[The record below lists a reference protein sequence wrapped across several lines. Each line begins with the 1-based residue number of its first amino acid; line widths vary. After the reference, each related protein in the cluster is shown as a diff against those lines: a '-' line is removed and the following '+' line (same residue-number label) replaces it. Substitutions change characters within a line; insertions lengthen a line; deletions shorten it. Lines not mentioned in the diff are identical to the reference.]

1 MTLIIHGEVSSGF
14 EAVRDVFTA
23 FWDDIEVGASVCAYY
38 QGEKVV
44 DLWGGHCAPDGTQN
58 WATDTLVNVYST
70 TKGMGSL
77 ALAILADEG
86 KIDYAEKVSTYWPEF
101 GAAGKQSVT
110 VAQLVS
116 HQAGLCGVETKLT
129 TSDLYDWQKMINLLA
144 AQRPLWPLG
153 TGAGYHAI
161 TWGYF
166 PGELIRRITGQTL
179 GEFFQSRVAGPL
191 NADFFIGL
199 PDQHHHRCATM
210 VGPNRARKQPAP
222 GTKPV
227 MPTLFPIAL
236 QNPSVSP
243 FKDASSASWRRA
255 EIAGA
260 NGQAN
265 ARGIA
270 SIYAALA
277 NGGELNG
284 TRIISKKGLADA
296 LCEEVNEQIDLVLG
310 KSMRRARGFMLNTG
324 EEFGPNP
331 SSFGHTGAGGSIGFA
346 DPAKHLAV
354 GYAMNQMQADANA
367 TPRATLLINALYG
380 CLGNVSP

>member
-1 MTLIIHGEVSSGF
+1 MTLMIHGEVSSGF
-14 EAVRDVFTA
+14 EPVRDIFKA
-23 FWDDIEVGASVCAYY
+23 FWDDIEVGGSVCAYY
-38 QGEKVV
+38 KGEKVV
-44 DLWGGHCAPDGTQN
+44 DLWGGHCAPDGAKEWT
-58 WATDTLVNVYST
+58 ADTLVNVYST

-86 KIDYAEKVSTYWPEF
+86 KIDYNEKVCTYWPEF

-129 TSDLYDWQKMINLLA
+129 TTDLYDWQKMVNLLA

-166 PGELIRRITGQTL
+166 PGELIRRITGQSL
-179 GEFFQSRVAGPL
+179 GEYFQARVAGPL
-191 NADFFIGL
+191 GADFFIGL
-199 PDQHHHRCATM
+199 PDEQHHRCATM

-222 GTKPV
+222 GPKPV
-227 MPTLFPIAL
+227 KPALFAIAQ
-236 QNPSVSP
+236 QNPSISPYKDVSGAP
-243 FKDASSASWRRA
+243 WRRA

-260 NGQAN
+260 NGQSN

-270 SIYAALA
+270 TVYAALA
-277 NGGELNG
+277 RGGELKG
-284 TRIISKKGLADA
+284 TRIISETGLADA
-296 LCEEVNEQIDLVLG
+296 LCEEVGEQIDLVLD
-310 KSMRRARGFMLNTG
+310 KPMRRARGFMLNTG
-324 EEFGPNP
+324 AEFGPNP
-331 SSFGHTGAGGSIGFA
+331 KSFGHTGAGGSIGFA
-346 DPAKHLAV
+346 DPAKHLAM

-367 TPRATLLINALYG
+367 TPRATLLIDALYR
-380 CLGNVSP
+380 CLAE

>member
-14 EAVRDVFTA
+14 EPVRDVFKA
-23 FWDDIEVGASVCAYY
+23 FWDDIEVGGSVCAYY
-38 QGEKVV
+38 QGEKVA
-44 DLWGGHCAPDGTQN
+44 DLWGGHCAPDGAQN
-58 WATDTLVNVYST
+58 WNADTLVNVYST

-101 GAAGKQSVT
+101 GAAGKQFVT

-129 TSDLYDWQKMINLLA
+129 TSDLYDWQKMTNLLA

-179 GEFFQSRVAGPL
+179 GEYFQDHVARPL
-191 NADFFIGL
+191 GADFFIGL
-199 PDQHHHRCATM
+199 AEQHHHRCATM
-210 VGPNRARKQPAP
+210 VGPNRARKLPAQ
-222 GTKPV
+222 TEKAV
-227 MPTLFPIAL
+227 MPALFPIAQ

-243 FKDASSASWRRA
+243 FKDVSSAPWRSA

-260 NGQAN
+260 NGQSN

-270 SIYAALA
+270 TIYAALA
-277 NGGELNG
+277 NGGELGG
-284 TRIISKKGLADA
+284 TRIISEAGLKNA
-296 LCEEVNEQIDLVLG
+296 LHQEVDDQIDLVLG
-310 KSMRRARGFMLNTG
+310 KPMRRGRGFMLNTG

-331 SSFGHTGAGGSIGFA
+331 ASFGHTGAGGSIGFA
-346 DPAKHLAV
+346 DPNKHLAL
-354 GYAMNQMQADANA
+354 GYAMNQMQADASA

-380 CLGNVSP
+380 CINDVCR

>member
-1 MTLIIHGEVSSGF
+1 MIHGEVSSGF
-14 EAVRDVFTA
+14 EPVRDVFKA
-23 FWDDIEVGASVCAYY
+23 FWDDIEVGGSVCAYY
-38 QGEKVV
+38 KGEKVV
-44 DLWGGHCAPDGTQN
+44 DLWGGHCAPDGAKN
-58 WATDTLVNVYST
+58 WTADTLVNVYST

-86 KIDYAEKVSTYWPEF
+86 KIDYNEKVCTYWPEF

-129 TSDLYDWQKMINLLA
+129 TTDLYDWHKMVNLLA

-166 PGELIRRITGQTL
+166 PGELIRRITGQSL
-179 GEFFQSRVAGPL
+179 GEYFQARVAGPL
-191 NADFFIGL
+191 GADFFIGL
-199 PDQHHHRCATM
+199 PDKQHHRCATM

-222 GTKPV
+222 GPKAVKPA
-227 MPTLFPIAL
+227 LFAIAQ
-236 QNPSVSP
+236 QNPSISPYKDVSGAP
-243 FKDASSASWRRA
+243 WRSA

-260 NGQAN
+260 NGQSN

-270 SIYAALA
+270 IVYAALA
-277 NGGELNG
+277 NAGELKG
-284 TRIISKKGLADA
+284 TRIISAAGLADA
-296 LCEEVNEQIDLVLG
+296 LCEEVGEQIDLVLD
-310 KSMRRARGFMLNTG
+310 KPMRRARGFMLNTG
-324 EEFGPNP
+324 AEFGPNP
-331 SSFGHTGAGGSIGFA
+331 ASFGHTGAGGSIGFA
-346 DPAKHLAV
+346 DPAKHLAM

-367 TPRATLLINALYG
+367 TPRATLLINALYR
-380 CLGNVSP
+380 CLAE